1 MYKYS
6 YLQFLN
12 IIPTYSYSLTF
23 MIIIGSEMLT
33 LVRSSIEGGEEIGY
47 WSYILTYSISIQVV
61 QIDFNSIDCRL

>member
-12 IIPTYSYSLTF
+12 IKPSDAYGLTF
-23 MIIIGSEMLT
+23 MTIIGSEMLA

-47 WSYILTYSISIQVV
+47 WSYNLTYSISIL
-61 QIDFNSIDCRL
+61 ISS